1 MKKSELINEIENLK
15 ERSKKLDGSK
25 GNIADTV
32 YREFDTEFNKME
44 IENGCV
50 TKTGHKIWI
59 TNRTKKQLELTYNSL
74 IILSKK
80 YGF

>member
-15 ERSKKLDGSK
+15 ERSKKLEGSK
-25 GNIADTV
+25 GNIAGTL
-32 YREFDTEFNKME
+32 YREFDIEFNKVE

-50 TKTGHKIWI
+50 TKTGHKIWLS
-59 TNRTKKQLELTYNSL
+59 NRTKKQLELTYNSL

>member
-1 MKKSELINEIENLK
+1 MKKAELINEIENLK
-15 ERSKKLDGSK
+15 ERSKNLDGSN
-25 GNIADTV
+25 GNISGTL

-44 IENGCV
+44 KENGCI
-50 TKTGHKIWI
+50 TKTGHKIWVS
-59 TNRTKKQLELTYNSL
+59 NRNKKQLELTYNSL

>member
-1 MKKSELINEIENLK
+1 MKKAELINEIENLK
-15 ERSKKLDGSK
+15 ERSKNLNGSK
-25 GNIADTV
+25 GNIAGTV
-32 YREFDTEFNKME
+32 YRDFDTEFNKME
-44 IENGCV
+44 KENGCI
-50 TKTGHKIWI
+50 TKTGHKIWL

>member
-1 MKKSELINEIENLK
+1 MKKVELINEIENLK
-15 ERSKKLDGSK
+15 ERSKKLEGSK
-25 GNIADTV
+25 GNIAGTL
-32 YREFDTEFNKME
+32 YREFYTEFNKME
-44 IENGCV
+44 KENGCI
-50 TKTGHKIWI
+50 TKTGHKIWV

>member
-1 MKKSELINEIENLK
+1 MKKAELINEIENLK
-15 ERSKKLDGSK
+15 ERSKSLDGSK
-25 GNIADTV
+25 GNIAGTL
-32 YREFDTEFNKME
+32 YREFDREFNKME

-50 TKTGHKIWI
+50 TKTGHKIWV

-74 IILSKK
+74 LLLSEK

>member
-1 MKKSELINEIENLK
+1 MKKVELINEIDNLI

-25 GNIADTV
+25 GNIAGTL

-44 IENGCV
+44 KENDCI

-59 TNRTKKQLELTYNSL
+59 SNRTKKQLELTYNDL
-74 IILSKK
+74 LKLSEK